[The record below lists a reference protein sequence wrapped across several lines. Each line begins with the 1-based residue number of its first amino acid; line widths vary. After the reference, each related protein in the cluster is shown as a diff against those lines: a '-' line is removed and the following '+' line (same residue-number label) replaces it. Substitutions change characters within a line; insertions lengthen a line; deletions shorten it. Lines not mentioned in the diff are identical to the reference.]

1 MLTSQAD
8 PVPIREESDG
18 TLRVCGSRVLLELIL
33 QAFEGGASP
42 EAIVQRYSTLRLP
55 DVYSVISH
63 YLDHRE
69 EMAEYVKLRERRA
82 SLEEGSGHPVSS
94 RLAEKGRPTRLRAI
108 RPLLR

>member
-42 EAIVQRYSTLRLP
+42 EAIVQRYSTLRLQ
-55 DVYSVISH
+55 DVYSLIAH
-63 YLDHRE
+63 CLNHRE

-82 SLEEGSGHPVSS
+82 SEVAAKIDSTQYNLTDLRR
-94 RLAEKGRPTRLRAI
+94 RLLASCTASE
-108 RPLLR
+108 